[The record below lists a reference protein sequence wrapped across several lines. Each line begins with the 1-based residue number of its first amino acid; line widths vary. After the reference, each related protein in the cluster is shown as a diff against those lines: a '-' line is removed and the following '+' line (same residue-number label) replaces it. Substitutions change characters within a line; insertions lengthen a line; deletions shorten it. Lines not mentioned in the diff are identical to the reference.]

1 MAVHVKSG
9 NNTEQE
15 YDEAT
20 SFVIRDGILY
30 VLDGRDA
37 TLAAYSPENWRYAVR
52 KD

>member
-9 NNTEQE
+9 NNTEQQ

-20 SFVIRDGILY
+20 SFVVQDGILY

-37 TLAAYSPENWRYAVR
+37 TQYQELKVGLAR
-52 KD
+52 